1 MGRPAREC
9 GAFFILL
16 WGKDVYMKNVSFF
29 CVFKNFYIN
38 LSPK

>member
-16 WGKDVYMKNVSFF
+16 WGESLYIKNVSFF
-29 CVFKNFYIN
+29 LCF
-38 LSPK
+38 